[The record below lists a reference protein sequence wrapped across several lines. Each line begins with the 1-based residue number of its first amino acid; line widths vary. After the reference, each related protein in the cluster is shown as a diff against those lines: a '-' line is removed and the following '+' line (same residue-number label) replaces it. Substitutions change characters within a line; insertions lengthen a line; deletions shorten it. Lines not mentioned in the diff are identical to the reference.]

1 MATTNEDRFGLPEV
15 DHALIEDIADL
26 ITKDERG
33 MVLNIV
39 LDLHYADLA
48 LMIERL
54 EKEESQKLFDWLPAN
69 QRADVLLELDSPLRS
84 VLLYDMEAAD
94 IAEMV
99 DEMDTDDAADVLAEL
114 PDDLTEEVLTSL
126 VDADDLR
133 ELLQY
138 GEDSAGRLMATELV
152 SAPQHWTVAQA
163 TEEVRRL
170 AEEVEPIYL
179 VYVIDD
185 DGLLQGLVSLKQLL
199 LNPANTALKSIM
211 ETDIISVL
219 PDMDQEEVARIME
232 KYDLTVLPVVD
243 EKGKL
248 IGRITIDDVVDVI
261 REEAEEDLQRLSG
274 ISFGDEDIGDSV
286 LVVSRGRLPWLLFGL
301 TGSLVSA
308 FVIGTFTSVLEKVVV
323 LAMFIPV
330 IGSTAGNVGVQCAA
344 IAVQGIASGDI
355 WASDILKRLLKEISV
370 AFING
375 IALACVIGLA
385 MLALKFSDWGEM
397 AGADLLRLFETVGL
411 SLLTCILMAASIGSG
426 APLLLHRYGIDPA
439 KATGPFVTTSNDIL
453 GVMIYFSIAQFM
465 YFR

>member
-54 EKEESQKLFDWLPAN
+54 EKEEAQKLFDWLPAN
-69 QRADVLLELDSPLRS
+69 QRADVLLELDSPLRA
-84 VLLYDMEAAD
+84 VLLDDMEAAD
-94 IAEMV
+94 IVEMV

-126 VDADDLR
+126 EDADDLR

-152 SAPQHWTVAQA
+152 SAPQYWTVAQA

-179 VYVIDD
+179 VYVLDD
-185 DGLLQGLVSLKQLL
+185 EGFLQGLVSLKQLL
-199 LNPANTALKSIM
+199 LNPANTTLKSIM
-211 ETDIISVL
+211 ETDILSVL

-243 EKGKL
+243 EQGKL

-286 LVVSRGRLPWLLFGL
+286 LAVSRGRLPWLLFGL

-375 IALACVIGLA
+375 IALACVIGLV
-385 MLALKFSDWGEM
+385 MLALKFSGWGEM

>member
-1 MATTNEDRFGLPEV
+1 MAQTNEDRFGLPEV
-15 DHALIEDIADL
+15 DHQLIEDIEDL
-26 ITKDERG
+26 VSKKEMG

-48 LMIERL
+48 MLIERL
-54 EKEESQKLFDWLPAN
+54 EKEEAQQLFDWLPPN
-69 QRADVLLELDSPLRS
+69 QRADVLLELDYPLRT
-84 VLLYDMEAAD
+84 VLLDEMETSE
-94 IAEMV
+94 IVEMV
-99 DEMDTDDAADVLAEL
+99 DEMDTDDAADVLSEL
-114 PDDLTEEVLTSL
+114 SDELTEEVLTSL
-126 VDADDLR
+126 EDAEEVR
-133 ELLQY
+133 GLLQF

-152 SAPQHWTVAQA
+152 SAPQHWTVGEA

-179 VYVIDD
+179 VYVLDD
-185 DGLLQGLVSLKQLL
+185 EGILQGLVTLKQLL
-199 LNPANTALKSIM
+199 LNPAQTTLKAIM
-211 ETDIISVL
+211 ETEIISVQ
-219 PDMDQEEVARIME
+219 PEMDQEEAARIME

-243 EKGKL
+243 ANGKL

-274 ISFGDEDIGDSV
+274 ISFGDEEIGDSV
-286 LVVSRGRLPWLLFGL
+286 LAVSRGRLPWLLFGL
-301 TGSLVSA
+301 TGSLISA
-308 FVIGTFTSVLEKVVV
+308 FVIGNFTAILEQVVI

-370 AFING
+370 AFINA
-375 IALACVIGLA
+375 IALAMVIGCV
-385 MLALKFSDWGEM
+385 MLVLKLSGWGEM
-397 AGADLLRLFETVGL
+397 AGADLLRLFETVGI

-426 APLLLHRYGIDPA
+426 APLLLHRHGIDPA
-439 KATGPFVTTSNDIL
+439 KATGPFVTTSNDII